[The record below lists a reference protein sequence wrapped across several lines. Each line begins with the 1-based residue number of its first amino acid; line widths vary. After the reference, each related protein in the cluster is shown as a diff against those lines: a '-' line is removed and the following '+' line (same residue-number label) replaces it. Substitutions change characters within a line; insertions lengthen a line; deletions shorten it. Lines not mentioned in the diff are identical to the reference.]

1 MPKLNGPLFSLE
13 ARKALAKALTYQRRP
28 GGASVYPY
36 KKPKVPLTTPQQYQ
50 RQSIAAAV
58 RAWQYA
64 HTDLRALYEK
74 MAKGRG
80 QSGYSLWMRERTVP
94 CGGISLYLPF
104 IDGSGS
110 IAHDVSGN
118 ENDGT
123 LVGGSWTD
131 VFKGYAVRLDKA
143 DDYINCGNKEN
154 LRGYSSFTYE
164 LLLIIPSLAC
174 PETYQWFGC
183 KQSATH
189 GWGAALF
196 PDGRVSLYLF
206 DGGWHYPLSGAGVI
220 KANTLHYI
228 VAEASRSG
236 RWLWVNGEAIGLT
249 GVGGYLPADGEDFF
263 IGSRGDVY
271 GTLGA
276 DVYMAR
282 FQSGLRSE
290 ADIKDFWARVKAFY
304 GV

>member
-1 MPKLNGPLFSLE
+1 M
-13 ARKALAKALTYQRRP
+13 KAEGLVLDVAHQV
-28 GGASVYPY
+28 GGAEPG
-36 KKPKVPLTTPQQYQ
+36 TTTLKDWSP
-50 RQSIAAAV
+50 
-58 RAWQYA
+58 
-64 HTDLRALYEK
+64 H
-74 MAKGRG
+74 G
-80 QSGYSLWMRERTVP
+80 
-94 CGGISLYLPF
+94 
-104 IDGSGS
+104 
-110 IAHDVSGN
+110 
-118 ENDGT
+118 NDGT
-123 LVGGSWTD
+123 
-131 VFKGYAVRLDKA
+131 FKGAGEPDWQKLPSGLWVMDFDGS